1 MSKRHKTPPITAMSP
16 AREAEAYQIL
26 KLSLEYDVK
35 MGYLDRDEARI
46 EIAPWKVSEAVEN
59 LMIN

>member
-1 MSKRHKTPPITAMSP
+1 MSKRHKTPPIKAMSP

-26 KLSLEYDVK
+26 KLSYEYDVK
-35 MGYLDRDEARI
+35 MGYLDRNEARA
-46 EIAPWKVSEAVEN
+46 ELAPWKISEAGEN